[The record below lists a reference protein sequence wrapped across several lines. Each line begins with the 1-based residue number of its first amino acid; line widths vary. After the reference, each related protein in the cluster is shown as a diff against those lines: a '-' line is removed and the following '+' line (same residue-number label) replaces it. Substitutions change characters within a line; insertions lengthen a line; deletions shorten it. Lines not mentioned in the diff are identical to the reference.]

1 MISSTHP
8 HAHVRPTGVHRTR
21 RRVNE
26 IKSTATQ
33 RSLNTRI
40 IATLGPQRHPSMFPA
55 NVEDAVLHVIHYD
68 WWGNWQWRLKE
79 ARVMAV

>member
-1 MISSTHP
+1 M
-8 HAHVRPTGVHRTR
+8 
-21 RRVNE
+21 
-26 IKSTATQ
+26 
-33 RSLNTRI
+33 NTRI

>member
-1 MISSTHP
+1 MGTAARYNASTFSSAVGRWT
-8 HAHVRPTGVHRTR
+8 
-21 RRVNE
+21 
-26 IKSTATQ
+26 
-33 RSLNTRI
+33 
-40 IATLGPQRHPSMFPA
+40 